1 MAGIG
6 VVGTGHW
13 GKNHARAYKE
23 LEAGGLIGVV
33 KICDQ
38 DATRAR
44 DLADRLSVPMVTD
57 YRDLISDPDVDA
69 VSIATPSATHFLIAR
84 DFVEAGMDVLVEKP
98 MTMDRE
104 EAKELVRISEENGS
118 ILMAGHIFRYHPAV
132 RELKARIDAGELGTV
147 QSIISNRLD
156 FGLPRRDMGVIY
168 ALGIHEL
175 DMFCHMLNRDYPDRL
190 VATSSTAFRSGVED
204 TCMIAMD
211 FGGVKGYAFESWLV
225 SAYGKK
231 RDLVV
236 MGSEKSG
243 RIDYLNPTELH
254 LFNAKILV
262 EDGEPVGVEDGGE
275 EVVSISYAEPLKEEL
290 KHFISSV
297 EGKHVPDSDGTVG
310 MRAVV
315 MAEGALRSSMKN
327 RFVRFEDDSYIEE
340 CV

>member
-23 LEAGGLIGVV
+23 LEAEGLIDIV

-38 DATRAR
+38 DQNRAR

-69 VSIATPSATHFLIAR
+69 VSIATPSATHYRIAR
-84 DFVEAGMDVLVEKP
+84 EFMEAGKDVLVEKP
-98 MTMDRE
+98 MTMDRD
-104 EAKELVRISEENGS
+104 EAKDLVRISEDNGS

-132 RELKARIDAGELGTV
+132 RELKARIDAGELGNV
-147 QSIISNRLD
+147 QNIVSNRLD

-168 ALGIHEL
+168 ALGVHEL
-175 DMFCHMLNRDYPDRL
+175 DLFCHLLDRDYPDRL
-190 VATSSTAFRSGVED
+190 VATSTTSFRPGVEE
-204 TCMIAMD
+204 TCMMVMD
-211 FGGVKGYAFESWLV
+211 YGGVKGYAFESWLV
-225 SAYGKK
+225 PAYGKK
-231 RDLVV
+231 RDLMV

-243 RIDYLNPTELH
+243 LIDYMNPAEIR
-254 LFNAKILV
+254 LFNAKILL
-262 EDGEPVGVEDGGE
+262 EDGEPAAVDDGGE
-275 EVVSISYAEPLKEEL
+275 EVVSIDYAEPLKEEL

-297 EGKHVPDSDGTVG
+297 ERKQAPESDGTVG

-315 MAEGALRSSMKN
+315 MAEGALISSTRN
-327 RFVRFEDDSYIEE
+327 RFVRFEDDNPIEE
-340 CV
+340 RD